1 MLYKDHLES
10 PRLTTRFL
18 TKEDEEPWMEYC
30 SDPVA
35 TRFTGI
41 PGKTP
46 TELARFMIEVGMK
59 RYAEGRLG
67 PQVLLSKE
75 TGEMVG
81 MCALLVQEPNG
92 KREIEVGYHLLRR
105 FWGKGYATEAA
116 KLLRDY
122 GFENGDMDSIISII
136 DPLNVASQ
144 AVALRNGMRL
154 SEREVEFKGNTYDIY
169 RITRTEW
176 EQLKTGPQGA

>member
-1 MLYKDHLES
+1 MIYKDHLES
-10 PRLTTRFL
+10 PRLITRFL
-18 TKEDEEPWMEYC
+18 TKEDEAPWMEYC
-30 SDPVA
+30 SDTEA

-41 PGKTP
+41 PGKNP
-46 TELARFMIEVGMK
+46 EELARFMIEVGMK

-81 MCALLVQEPNG
+81 MCALLVQEPG
-92 KREIEVGYHLLRR
+92 GVSEIEVGYHLLRR
-105 FWGKGYATEAA
+105 FWGNGYATEAA
-116 KLLRDY
+116 QLLRDY

-144 AVALRNGMRL
+144 AVALRNGMRV
-154 SEREVEFKGNTYDIY
+154 SERGVEFKGNTYDIY

-176 EQLKTGPQGA
+176 EQLKTGQQGA